1 MRSVCQFR
9 GVSAPTLRTWSH
21 QRDNTKRATGWRGV
35 RWPEPVDAKL
45 APAHGWFVAMPGQT
59 FRKPIVVLN
68 DISFWLNSTLDWR
81 PKWMETCKKCYG
93 QKRKKRGTKKKKKG
107 GEKREILQPAQDK
120 RMRERWA
127 PQHGW
132 GGGGLPNDDKGC
144 LTTLELL
151 VSPLAPLPNAVFR
164 TLLGA
169 SQSLQE
175 MLGISRP

>member
-1 MRSVCQFR
+1 MT
-9 GVSAPTLRTWSH
+9 SAFDSILLWT
-21 QRDNTKRATGWRGV
+21 
-35 RWPEPVDAKL
+35 E
-45 APAHGWFVAMPGQT
+45 GQ
-59 FRKPIVVLN
+59 N
-68 DISFWLNSTLDWR
+68 EWR
-81 PKWMETCKKCYG
+81 PAKNAMD
-93 QKRKKRGTKKKKKG
+93 KRGRRGGQKKKKRR
-107 GEKREILQPAQDK
+107 GETRDFAASSGQEDAGKMSPTAWL
-120 RMRERWA
+120 
-127 PQHGW
+127 

>member
-93 QKRKKRGTKKKKKG
+93 QKRKKRGTKKKKRR
-107 GEKREILQPAQDK
+107 GETRDFAASSGQEDAGKMSPTAWL
-120 RMRERWA
+120 
-127 PQHGW
+127 